1 MPVYPPRGLVP
12 GEYEMIGFNQANDA
26 ITARAGFTFVV
37 QAATCDAPA
46 PHQTVVDRQ
55 VCDENMRAFKV
66 AAERMA
72 ERSRLV
78 AALGLIG
85 GRMLASGGMVVFG
98 PLGGAIVSL
107 TIAAG
112 GFRVFSFPT
121 GLHALKA
128 NRAFQ
133 QLADDPP
140 DPNFAEVFEPQ
151 FSTEPVPPDP
161 IDQAYFVA
169 SDRQAAYAEA
179 VLRSYERF
187 QGAQLA
193 GDGVAAHAQIEA
205 AAEYSTLL
213 TESMADTADALRAI
227 ADRGAAAG
235 GDSNPVVDAAYLA
248 EVAALQQRVRDTGFT
263 ESEVAEMTAAGV
275 EPDEIARA
283 CDAVGAYDLSPV
295 TPGGTMA
302 EKLQALATDIDNQ
315 IFEVNL
321 FAAEAAARGRAPH
334 RGGAACQH
342 AADRRVHR
350 DAGVR
355 RGPLGCLFDAS
366 GSPTPKAPSS
376 PRVGLR

>member
-1 MPVYPPRGLVP
+1 M
-12 GEYEMIGFNQANDA
+12 
-26 ITARAGFTFVV
+26 
-37 QAATCDAPA
+37 
-46 PHQTVVDRQ
+46 
-55 VCDENMRAFKV
+55 
-66 AAERMA
+66 
-72 ERSRLV
+72 
-78 AALGLIG
+78 
-85 GRMLASGGMVVFG
+85 
-98 PLGGAIVSL
+98 
-107 TIAAG
+107 
-112 GFRVFSFPT
+112 
-121 GLHALKA
+121 HALKA

-140 DPNFAEVFEPQ
+140 DPNFDEVFEPQ

-193 GDGVAAHAQIEA
+193 GDGGAAHAQIEA

-283 CDAVGAYDLSPV
+283 RDAVGAYDVSPV

-302 EKLQALATDIDNQ
+302 EKLHALATDIDNQ

-321 FAAEAAARGRAPH
+321 FAAEAAALAELPTGEEPPVNTPPTASFTATPSSGEAPL
-334 RGGAACQH
+334 
-342 AADRRVHR
+342 DV
-350 DAGVR
+350 V
-355 RGPLGCLFDAS
+355 FDAT
-366 GSPTPKAPSS
+366 GSTDAEAPIAVL
-376 PRVGLR
+376 RMGLR